1 MTLETSIWPQTIRLS
16 EAARFSRAAPLKRRL
31 VADETARQAIA
42 QLLDLERLDA
52 LSADLEVYGWFDGV
66 SIEGRVRASVV
77 QICGVS
83 LEPFGADIDASF
95 LVRAVPAGSPHAPAP
110 DAEVVIDLEADDP
123 PDVLEGDLVDLGG
136 YVVEH
141 LALEIDPAPRK
152 PGVEFVPPPPSEER
166 SPFEVLKGLK
176 DREPSK

>member
-1 MTLETSIWPQTIRLS
+1 MNPETFIWPQTIRLS
-16 EAARFSRAAPLKRRL
+16 EAARFSRATPLKRRL
-31 VADETARQAIA
+31 VADEAARQAIA

-66 SIEGRVRASVV
+66 SIEGRIRATIV

-83 LEPFGADIDASF
+83 LEPFGADVDASF
-95 LVRAVPAGSPHAPAP
+95 SLRAVPADSPHAPAVG
-110 DAEVVIDLEADDP
+110 AEVVIDLEADDP
-123 PDVLEGDLVDLGG
+123 PDVLETDLVDLGG

-141 LALEIDPAPRK
+141 LALEIDPLPRK
-152 PGVEFVPPPPSEER
+152 PGVEFIPPTPSQER